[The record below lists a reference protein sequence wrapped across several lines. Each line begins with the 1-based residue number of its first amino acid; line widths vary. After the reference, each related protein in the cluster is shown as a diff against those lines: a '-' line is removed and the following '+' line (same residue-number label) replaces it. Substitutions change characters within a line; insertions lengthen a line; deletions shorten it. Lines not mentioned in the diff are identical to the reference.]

1 MCANDTQMLSRTFL
15 LQINVIEFYIRLK
28 QHVVQKKKLFLLEEA
43 GNNVSALK
51 QRCTSKSKT

>member
-1 MCANDTQMLSRTFL
+1 MCANDTQMPSRTFL

-28 QHVVQKKKLFLLEEA
+28 QHVVQKKLLLLEEA
-43 GNNVSALK
+43 GSNVSALK